1 MQRPVIIVPGY
12 YGSELVD
19 IATEALIWIS
29 LRPPILS
36 GKILDAIRIDP
47 GAPERVKAGRILD
60 SLPIFP
66 FLKPQIYGALR
77 HFLMD
82 EVGYRREE
90 VFTIGIDW
98 RQSVTRLADD
108 LQQKIQ
114 SILTR
119 TGAASAD
126 VIAHSHGGLA
136 IRAYLAKHGA
146 ASVHSFISVAVPHK
160 GMFKTMEAV
169 ISGIEFFG
177 VSQSHLMKTA
187 RTFPSAYELLPN
199 DVADGLFT
207 IAGAAM
213 DPCLSI
219 AWAETPAMRS
229 MLGDA
234 RRAIDA
240 LGRELPVP
248 TYILYGTHQPTL
260 TSCTAK
266 GATVGATF
274 TVSDLGDGTVPM
286 VSGMGRG
293 LTSTQTLRRY
303 AVPFA
308 DHMSLFDDPNAQL
321 LMKDILLE
329 RRREAYLAVQW
340 NDTFYRRD
348 EKLQVAAALYT
359 ADGEAIT
366 DADVRITIGGTTT
379 RNVAMP
385 RREATNSY
393 DLEVQLQGV
402 GGAVL
407 HPTVT
412 ASAPSLSR
420 PITVSQLLMPADQ

>member
-19 IATEALIWIS
+19 IATEALIWVN
-29 LRPPILS
+29 LHLPIQS
-36 GKILDAIRIDP
+36 GKMLDAIRIDE

-60 SLPIFP
+60 SLPILP
-66 FLKPQIYGALR
+66 FLKPGIYSGLR

-98 RQSVTRLADD
+98 RQSVARLADD

-114 SILTR
+114 AILNR
-119 TGAASAD
+119 TGAAGAD

-136 IRAYLAKHGA
+136 MRAYLAKHGGD
-146 ASVHSFISVAVPHK
+146 SVHSLISVAVPHK
-160 GMFKTMEAV
+160 GMFKTMQAV
-169 ISGIEFFG
+169 IEGFPFFG
-177 VSQSHLMKTA
+177 VSPSHLMKTA

-207 IAGAAM
+207 IGGAAM
-213 DPCLSI
+213 DPCLAI
-219 AWAETPAMRS
+219 DWAETPKMQS
-229 MLGDA
+229 MLGEA

-240 LGRELPVP
+240 IGRKLVVP
-248 TYILYGTHQPTL
+248 TYVLYGTHQPTL

-266 GATVGATF
+266 AATLGAEF

-293 LTSTQTLRRY
+293 LTSATTLRRY

-308 DHMSLFDDPNAQL
+308 DHMSLFNDPNARL
-321 LMKDILLE
+321 LIKDILLE

-340 NDTFYRRD
+340 NETMYRRD
-348 EKLQVAAALYT
+348 ETLQVAAALYT
-359 ADGEAIT
+359 ADGDAIS
-366 DADVRITIGGTTT
+366 DADVRLTIGGTAL
-379 RNVAMP
+379 RNEPMP
-385 RREATNSY
+385 RRAATGSY
-393 DLEVQLQGV
+393 DLTVQLQGV

-412 ASAPSLSR
+412 ATSPSLSR